1 MRIFAVRRETR
12 RLLALLV
19 APAVMAAA
27 APAAAQCPRPVEVSL
42 HAERWINL
50 TTPLP
55 IPVEIPGVTID
66 VCQPSIEFGK
76 FGVSVTF
83 GAGGNNSLDAD
94 FDFDVI
100 AATGDLLEML
110 EENFETPS
118 GVPGSFECTISF
130 HETLAHASGNANTY
144 AFHAGGGGPVGQ
156 RVWGT
161 IRFCDTVEIESDGS
175 ATVELPVHVGA
186 TAFAAESFGDP
197 DATYGRARVCLS
209 GSVGGQP
216 VSGGCVEVESESV
229 IPVQGEIDE
238 GQIFSLPV
246 SPGTQTVVVD
256 LTAEVESKSQAKG
269 TGLFGTISGA
279 GTAGITMPG
288 SVRLGNFTGPSG
300 GPLPSGVRI
309 RSLTGGITYAD
320 TRIVGVSG
328 PSIGSPVL
336 RMANPYRAGGTIA
349 VGAGPAAWWIRDVAG
364 RVVASGTAGQGSD
377 RTTFAWDGR
386 DRVGAAA
393 ASGVYLLEV
402 VAGGG
407 RDVRR
412 FVLLR

>member
-1 MRIFAVRRETR
+1 VPRTIPLSF
-12 RLLALLV
+12 ALLIV
-19 APAVMAAA
+19 TAVLAAV

-50 TTPLP
+50 TTPIP
-55 IPVEIPGVTID
+55 IPVQIPGVTID

-94 FDFDVI
+94 FDFDVF
-100 AATGDLLEML
+100 AAAGDLMELLED
-110 EENFETPS
+110 NFEVESGIPS
-118 GVPGSFECTISF
+118 SFECTLSF

-161 IRFCDTVEIESDGS
+161 IRFCDTVEIQSDQS

-209 GSVGGQP
+209 GSVGGQA
-216 VSGGCVEVESESV
+216 VNGGCVEVESESV

-256 LTAEVESKSQAKG
+256 LTADVESKSQAKG
-269 TGLFGTISGA
+269 TGLFGTIAGA

-288 SVRLGNFTGPSG
+288 SVRLGNFTGPGG
-300 GPLPSGVRI
+300 GPLPPGLLI
-309 RSLTGGITYAD
+309 RSLSGGMTYAN
-320 TRIVGVSG
+320 TRTGVGVPESAAD
-328 PSIGSPVL
+328 PRSI
-336 RMANPYRAGGTIA
+336 RMANPYRAGSPISLAG
-349 VGAGPAAWWIRDVAG
+349 GAGAWWIRDVAG
-364 RVVASGTAGQGSD
+364 RVVASGSAAGD
-377 RTTFAWDGR
+377 ARTSFAWDGR
-386 DRVGAAA
+386 DRVGAPAP
-393 ASGVYLLEV
+393 SGVYLLEV
-402 VAGGG
+402 LAARG
-407 RDVRR
+407 REAQR
-412 FVLLR
+412 FVLLRR

>member
-1 MRIFAVRRETR
+1 MSPVL
-12 RLLALLV
+12 RLAGRFLAASLV
-19 APAVMAAA
+19 PAVLAAA
-27 APAAAQCPRPVEVSL
+27 GPAAAQCPRPVEVSL

-83 GAGGNNSLDAD
+83 GAGSNNSLDAD

-100 AATGDLLEML
+100 AATGDLLELL
-110 EENFETPS
+110 EENFETES
-118 GVPGSFECTISF
+118 GVPGSFECTLSF

-161 IRFCDTVEIESDGS
+161 IRFCDTVEIQADQSG
-175 ATVELPVHVGA
+175 TVELPVHVGA

-209 GSVGGQP
+209 GSVGGQA

-229 IPVQGEIDE
+229 IPVQAEIDE
-238 GQIFSLPV
+238 GQVFSLPV
-246 SPGTQTVVVD
+246 SPGTQTVLVD
-256 LTAEVESKSQAKG
+256 LTAEIESKSQAKG
-269 TGLFGTISGA
+269 TGLFGLISGA
-279 GTAGITMPG
+279 GTAGISMPG
-288 SVRLGNFTGPSG
+288 SVRIGNFTGPGG
-300 GPLPSGVRI
+300 GPLPTGLRI
-309 RSLTGGITYAD
+309 RSLTGGMTYAN
-320 TRIVGVSG
+320 TSTVGVPG
-328 PSIGSPVL
+328 NADAPRAV
-336 RMANPYRAGGTIA
+336 RMANPYRPGATITA
-349 VGAGPAAWWIRDVAG
+349 PAGPAAWWIRDVAG
-364 RVVASGTAGQGSD
+364 RTVASGTAGAEGSAAS
-377 RTTFAWDGR
+377 FSWDGR
-386 DRVGAAA
+386 DRLGASA

-402 VAGGG
+402 LSGGS
-407 RDVRR
+407 RLTRS
-412 FVLLR
+412 FVLLRR